1 MAGAGKPRRSFGVKS
16 TKARRRNRSSISER
30 IRLFGWDSR
39 TELWHGPTDL
49 RCCSRPDQH
58 LLRAL
63 RDKLGKSWYG
73 PLNCAL
79 PDERS
84 NRFFILVHDLPDSA
98 VASIYCD
105 ESKTGPAELVAV
117 LPASRRSELRED
129 FAFEFLAFAHFLGSV
144 STAAELQ
151 VHDAI
156 ATAIGDYRDPDSLV
170 FSISTGLWPTDL
182 DHVLSHCVEKVAVTL
197 CEWLEKSSVCARR
210 AGQQS
215 VSSA

>member
-1 MAGAGKPRRSFGVKS
+1 MARADKPQRIFRVNSA
-16 TKARRRNRSSISER
+16 KARRRNPSPIGER

-39 TELWHGPTDL
+39 AELWHGPTEL
-49 RCCSRPDQH
+49 SCCTRPDQH

-63 RDKLGKSWYG
+63 RDKLGESWYG
-73 PLNCAL
+73 PLTCTL
-79 PDERS
+79 PHERS
-84 NRFFILVHDLPDSA
+84 HRFFIVVHDLPDSA
-98 VASIYCD
+98 VVSIYCD
-105 ESKTGPAELVAV
+105 QSKTGPAELVAV
-117 LPASRRSELRED
+117 IPASRRSELRED

-144 STAAELQ
+144 SAAAELQ

-156 ATAIGDYRDPDSLV
+156 ATAIGEYRDPHSLV

-197 CEWLEKSSVCARR
+197 CEWLEKSSVRETR

-215 VSSA
+215 VSAA

>member
-1 MAGAGKPRRSFGVKS
+1 MTAGADKSRRSFDVKS
-16 TKARRRNRSSISER
+16 AKARRGNRSSIGER

-39 TELWHGPTDL
+39 TALWYGPTEL
-49 RCCSRPDQH
+49 RSGRPDQH

-63 RDKLGKSWYG
+63 RDKVGTSWYG
-73 PLNCAL
+73 SLTCTL

-84 NRFFILVHDLPDSA
+84 NRFLILVHDLPDSTL
-98 VASIYCD
+98 ASIYCG

-117 LPASRRSELRED
+117 IPASRRSELRED

-144 STAAELQ
+144 TAAAELQ

-156 ATAIGDYRDPDSLV
+156 AAAIGEYRDSDSLV

-197 CEWLEKSSVCARR
+197 CEWLEQSSVCTRR

-215 VSSA
+215 VSAA